1 VSQPFLVS
9 WPGFAGPWL
18 RSEPNSVDAFPPALP
33 PASRH
38 RPSMEDPAVHVTAS
52 CACEL
57 SNTNNETKAK
67 LVEYLADDSVRLVE
81 YSIRI
86 RGYSERFWRNK
97 GGGEWFQPW
106 RWYRAKGENSERL
119 LLLFHYY
126 YGLLKPYLG
135 IGTETLD
142 LDLDLDDPGCLRP
155 LSSEDLEDKLR
166 HFLYYDLKNETE
178 RLEAKFADQD
188 IHVCSMHVGDYD
200 GWGRLVYRCCHR
212 DDEGN
217 ESCNNISDDEWVWVL
232 RAFIITVSAL
242 LFLYFPTFI
251 PKGYFVYT
259 FFYYPPDGQSFT
271 LIRTSDTSQYKS
283 SPHTTVVPAG
293 KLKKMRKFA
302 AYVGLLQ
309 PDVVHT
315 VKIKRACFECG
326 MDRLLSETS
335 SPVSAFRT
343 IFDSLIRCKVR
354 HADPL
359 EDCCNS
365 PLCGELFCTQCP
377 AWHAWLR
384 AVRTV
389 LVLVLL
395 ALPAFP
401 ILYAMAGDD
410 LEYQELARIFE
421 DRGLKQSFNYY
432 IGLVAGRVI
441 VGTLCSLYVF
451 HGVLVVVDGCTDG
464 NLARAYTELL
474 QVSRRKAR
482 LQDRVRQSQ
491 SIIKKAVWPI
501 KRYGILAI
509 PAGLILLGLVPI
521 GWLVYVIFTSP
532 VPKLIMHTFSLL
544 CGNGT
549 NRHRQTQDEMSKCRL
564 VESVL
569 FVVTLIAVFAV
580 VTLSINFLVHVL
592 VILLVTLI
600 VDISFVMKFLPIVV
614 LLLVYVRDSFKVVNN
629 TYSAHYSI
637 VLRHVLGMEAED
649 IKNEADKD
657 WAMQENKIFKIVP
670 DTAEGAFGCEGKDEK
685 DFRKKKLFFRKNG
698 AWRMRTRSLILFL
711 DKDDIP
717 YIPKKFLFHTT
728 CMACPGSPGRIAEAF
743 LKAAGRFGRTVVF
756 LLFIMLVVLA
766 YADTYYISPTSQF
779 FAILL
784 TGTIPLVLRYFFLNP
799 GSVTKVD
806 TTTLRF
812 RTQMDDKIE
821 SFMQSWVL
829 EDLEVAETFLCED
842 YDNLYNKTGPYDVDF
857 TPPDKDTVQAMMT
870 QDGEDSPA
878 PLPANGRP
886 GSKRLPP
893 LQRPQMPLQKR
904 EYGLSE
910 AGVRT
915 TPGGYG
921 NFMLADDSP
930 MDGDAD
936 DWSHYQTFT
945 DPTLEQDAG
954 LPPAHRHSRQQ
965 PKKQNSSANH
975 HPNAA
980 KPAERPQRN
989 GSVRFGAGGLV
1000 ANNIKSL
1007 TNGDPKAGKTGTDQP
1022 PRIDLVV
1029 DISGEE
1035 ALAVYS
1041 VDLAE
1046 KAVGI
1051 GRPPNLHW
1059 KRKSN
1064 LVRDSTEKSEGI
1076 GETEA

>member
-1 VSQPFLVS
+1 MS
-9 WPGFAGPWL
+9 
-18 RSEPNSVDAFPPALP
+18 
-33 PASRH
+33 
-38 RPSMEDPAVHVTAS
+38 
-52 CACEL
+52 
-57 SNTNNETKAK
+57 
-67 LVEYLADDSVRLVE
+67 
-81 YSIRI
+81 
-86 RGYSERFWRNK
+86 
-97 GGGEWFQPW
+97 
-106 RWYRAKGENSERL
+106 GENSERL

-251 PKGYFVYT
+251 P
-259 FFYYPPDGQSFT
+259 
-271 LIRTSDTSQYKS
+271 
-283 SPHTTVVPAG
+283 
-293 KLKKMRKFA
+293 
-302 AYVGLLQ
+302 
-309 PDVVHT
+309 
-315 VKIKRACFECG
+315 
-326 MDRLLSETS
+326 
-335 SPVSAFRT
+335 
-343 IFDSLIRCKVR
+343 KVR

-870 QDGEDSPA
+870 QDGW
-878 PLPANGRP
+878 
-886 GSKRLPP
+886 
-893 LQRPQMPLQKR
+893 MPLQKR